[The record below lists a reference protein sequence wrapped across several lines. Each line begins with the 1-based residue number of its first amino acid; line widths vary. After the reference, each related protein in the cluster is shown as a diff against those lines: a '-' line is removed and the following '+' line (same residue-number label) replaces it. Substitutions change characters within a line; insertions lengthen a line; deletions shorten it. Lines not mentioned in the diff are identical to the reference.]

1 MTRSVLVLG
10 VAHELQGSK
19 FQGYVDDPSHG
30 LLLKSSM
37 HGVDFVFEEASGLGP
52 SKAEDLAISILGAG
66 QYVDIDPSL
75 SERSSYGIPE
85 VTAEGHAVA
94 PMHSTESYCSLLMEA
109 QRIREEVWIQRIKRQ
124 TFKKAL
130 AIVGIGHS
138 LSIAFRLESAGFV
151 IAEIRA
157 YTPYGVLCR
166 RAHSA

>member
-19 FQGYVDDPSHG
+19 FQGYVDDPSYG

-37 HGVDFVFEEASGLGP
+37 HGVDFVFEEAAELGP
-52 SKAEDLAISILGAG
+52 SKAEDLAIFILGAG
-66 QYVDIDPSL
+66 HYVDIDPSQG
-75 SERSSYGIPE
+75 ERSKYGIPE
-85 VTAEGHAVA
+85 ITAEGYPVD
-94 PMHSTESYCSLLMEA
+94 PMHSTESYGSLLMDA
-109 QRIREEVWIQRIKRQ
+109 QRMREEFWIQRIEQQ
-124 TFKKAL
+124 TFKKAV